1 MERTNPQLTHVPNR
15 SSGIPA
21 SLYPGVRSQGI
32 TLFWFRVV
40 FFALLVCGCLAAQ
53 STASSSQQSSGGNQ
67 SESPARQPVTAPSMS
82 APGAAVDTTTFK
94 IGPQD
99 VLKLVVWREND
110 FTGLYTVHSDG
121 KFTLPLVG
129 DIQAGGLT
137 AEEVQKNVTTAL
149 AKFIVR
155 PNVTVTVQQVY
166 SQKYYMDGQ
175 IGRPGEYSLSAPT
188 TVLEA
193 ISIAGGLRDFANGK
207 KIYIL
212 RKDQRIRFNYKDV
225 IKGKN
230 LAQNIYLQPG
240 DHVIVP

>member
-1 MERTNPQLTHVPNR
+1 MKRLFFHVYNPGKVKVARRCLV
-15 SSGIPA
+15 
-21 SLYPGVRSQGI
+21 LC
-32 TLFWFRVV
+32 
-40 FFALLVCGCLAAQ
+40 ALVIGACFVKQSPAQ
-53 STASSSQQSSGGNQ
+53 STETSGQQAAVNQ
-67 SESPARQPVTAPSMS
+67 SEGPARQSAPAPSMS
-82 APGAAVDTTTFK
+82 APGSAVDTTTFK

-99 VLKLVVWREND
+99 ILKIVVWREPD

-137 AEEVQKNVTTAL
+137 AEQVEKNVASAL
-149 AKFIVR
+149 TKMIVK

-175 IGRPGEYSLSAPT
+175 IGRTGEYALSAPT

-207 KIYIL
+207 KIYVL
-212 RKDQRIRFNYKDV
+212 RKDKRIPFNYKDV

-240 DHVIVP
+240 DHVVVP

>member
-1 MERTNPQLTHVPNR
+1 
-15 SSGIPA
+15 
-21 SLYPGVRSQGI
+21 
-32 TLFWFRVV
+32 
-40 FFALLVCGCLAAQ
+40 
-53 STASSSQQSSGGNQ
+53 
-67 SESPARQPVTAPSMS
+67 MS

-230 LAQNIYLQPG
+230 LAQNIYLPPG

>member
-1 MERTNPQLTHVPNR
+1 
-15 SSGIPA
+15 
-21 SLYPGVRSQGI
+21 
-32 TLFWFRVV
+32 
-40 FFALLVCGCLAAQ
+40 
-53 STASSSQQSSGGNQ
+53 
-67 SESPARQPVTAPSMS
+67 
-82 APGAAVDTTTFK
+82 
-94 IGPQD
+94 
-99 VLKLVVWREND
+99 
-110 FTGLYTVHSDG
+110 
-121 KFTLPLVG
+121 
-129 DIQAGGLT
+129 
-137 AEEVQKNVTTAL
+137 
-149 AKFIVR
+149 
-155 PNVTVTVQQVY
+155 
-166 SQKYYMDGQ
+166 MDGQ

>member
-1 MERTNPQLTHVPNR
+1 MKRTEIAL
-15 SSGIPA
+15 SG
-21 SLYPGVRSQGI
+21 
-32 TLFWFRVV
+32 FRMIAC
-40 FFALLVCGCLAAQ
+40 ALLIGGLLPAQ
-53 STASSSQQSSGGNQ
+53 STSTSGQQPAGDQ
-67 SESPARQPVTAPSMS
+67 SEAPARQSAAPPSITG
-82 APGAAVDTTTFK
+82 PGSAVDTTTFK

-99 VLKLVVWREND
+99 VLKVVVWREPD

-137 AEEVQKNVTTAL
+137 AEEVQKNVATAL
-149 AKFIVR
+149 SKLIVK
-155 PNVTVTVQQVY
+155 PNVTVTVQQVF

-175 IGRPGEYSLSAPT
+175 IGRTGEYPLSAPT

-240 DHVIVP
+240 DHVVVP